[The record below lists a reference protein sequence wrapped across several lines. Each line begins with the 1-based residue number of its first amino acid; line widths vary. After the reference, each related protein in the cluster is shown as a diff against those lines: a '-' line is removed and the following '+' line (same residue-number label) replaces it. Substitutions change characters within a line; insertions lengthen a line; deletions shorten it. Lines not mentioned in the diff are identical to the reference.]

1 MAIPHAAPGMSVN
14 LLEDGESRAETR
26 TNALV
31 KNQAFEAIRL
41 VIPKGRELS
50 RHQVEGPITI
60 QCLEGRIAFACGGE
74 THDLKAGCWLF
85 LTGGEPHSLTG
96 IEDAVVLLTIM
107 FPRGGGAT

>member
-1 MAIPHAAPGMSVN
+1 MAIPHAAPGMPLN
-14 LLEDGESRAETR
+14 LLEDGESRAEPR

-41 VIPKGRELS
+41 VIPRGREVPQ
-50 RHQVEGPITI
+50 HQVDGPITVH
-60 QCLEGRIAFACGGE
+60 CLEGRVDFACGGRS
-74 THDLKAGCWLF
+74 HDLKAGYWLF

-96 IEDAVVLLTIM
+96 VEDSVVLLTIL